1 MSPRPGGA
9 PANRAAAAVRWGP
22 AIGWAAAIFT
32 LSSFAQL
39 PSAPGTDKTHHFVA
53 YAILAAAIV
62 WGLTDRAP
70 SRTTW
75 AVALGAVLLASVYGA
90 TDEWHQ
96 GFVPGREVSA
106 LDWVADTTGA
116 ALAVGALWA
125 WAIIRARR

>member
-1 MSPRPGGA
+1 MSPRPAGA
-9 PANRAAAAVRWGP
+9 PGRAAAALRWGP
-22 AIGWAAAIFT
+22 AIAWAAAIFT
-32 LSSFAQL
+32 LSSFSTL
-39 PSAPGTDKTHHFVA
+39 PSPPGTDKSHHFVA

-70 SRTTW
+70 RRTTW
-75 AVALGAVLLASVYGA
+75 AIALGALLLAAAYGA

-106 LDWVADTTGA
+106 LDWLADTVGA
-116 ALAVGALWA
+116 AIAAVALRA